1 VERRT
6 PANASHRHLTWIM
19 KLAQPWPQAD
29 EMKPHLL
36 ALAAFLTCFPGLA
49 GCAPAPAVVNWT
61 PEKLEDLR
69 RTAEAAPAEGL
80 PAETAALD
88 ELAQFAHRAE
98 THPTA
103 SAQLDIAAD
112 ALFASLAHSFAQGA
126 SDPAIADSEWRIP
139 LAAAPDMDALRA
151 QLAAGGLP
159 STLLA
164 PLLPQ
169 SDDYRALRAELALV
183 SAEIDESDE
192 AAGAD
197 RAMRLVQLRA
207 NLERWRWL
215 PRDLPASRVE
225 VRVPQF
231 EVVLMRPDNA
241 PLVHA
246 AIVGARNA
254 PTPSFAAEIRS
265 VTINPTWTPPH
276 SILVNELLP
285 RFRRDPNAAEREG
298 FDVIAA
304 NGAVVAPSAIDWS
317 ARPFPYQLRQRPG
330 AANALG
336 RIRFDLPN
344 PFAIYLH
351 DTPNRALFARTD
363 RALSHGCIRVAEPA
377 GLAEAVINA
386 PEWTRAEIEAAIAT
400 GESRTVA
407 LSAPVAIFVLYLTAA
422 AGEDGQVAY
431 VRDLYGRDAGVIR
444 ALDAPD
450 AALVA
455 GLTQPA
461 AACAA

>member
-1 VERRT
+1 MK
-6 PANASHRHLTWIM
+6 RHLI
-19 KLAQPWPQAD
+19 
-29 EMKPHLL
+29 
-36 ALAAFLTCFPGLA
+36 ALATLFTCVPALA
-49 GCAPAPAVVNWT
+49 SCAPAAAPAAVNWA
-61 PEKLEDLR
+61 PEALEDLQR
-69 RTAEAAPAEGL
+69 IAEAAPAEGL

-88 ELAQFAHRAE
+88 ELAQFAQRAE
-98 THPTA
+98 SDPTA

-112 ALFASLAHSFAQGA
+112 ALFASLARSFAQGA
-126 SDPAIADSEWRIP
+126 SDPAIADPQWRIP
-139 LAAAPDMDALRA
+139 LAAAPDMDTLRA
-151 QLAAGGLP
+151 QLAAGALP
-159 STLLA
+159 STLLT

-169 SDDYRALRAELALV
+169 SNDYRALRAELARV
-183 SAEIDESDE
+183 SAETAENSDV
-192 AAGAD
+192 ASAD
-197 RAMRLVQLRA
+197 RAARLIQLRA

-215 PRDLPASRVE
+215 PRDLPASRIE

-231 EVVLMRPDNA
+231 EVVLRRPDQA

-265 VTINPTWTPPH
+265 VTINPTWTPPQ
-276 SILVNELLP
+276 SILVRELLP
-285 RFRRDPNAAEREG
+285 RFRRDPSAVEREG
-298 FDVIAA
+298 FDVIDAD
-304 NGAVVAPSAIDWS
+304 GAVVAPSAVDWG

-363 RALSHGCIRVAEPA
+363 RALSHGCIRVADPA
-377 GLAEAVINA
+377 GLAEAVISA
-386 PEWTRAEIEAAIAT
+386 PEWSRTEIEAAIAT
-400 GESRTVA
+400 SENRTVNLA
-407 LSAPVAIFVLYLTAA
+407 TPVSIYVLYLTAA
-422 AGEDGQVAY
+422 AAEDGQVAY
-431 VRDLYGRDAGVIR
+431 LGDLYGRDGGVVR

-455 GLTQPA
+455 GLAQPA
-461 AACAA
+461 AACAG